1 MSVWNIIPGYG
12 RVLMI
17 LGSIYA
23 FILFCRFIGFVLEDK
38 VEDIYNRKVK
48 WDMEDMKRRITALE
62 HKPGA

>member
-48 WDMEDMKRRITALE
+48 WDMESMKRRITEIE
-62 HKPGA
+62 HKAGV